1 MRCPFCQAN
10 DDKVIDSREVE
21 HGGSIR
27 RRRECKACG
36 KRFTTYEHVETNTR
50 LTVIKRDGNR
60 VPFDREK
67 LMGGLQKSTYKRP
80 VTADQLA
87 AVVDE
92 IESELF
98 RRGSKE
104 VESTDIGRLCVEKLK
119 RLDHVAYVRFASV
132 YMKIANID
140 DLLEEMIEF
149 KTTSPEPPR
158 PDQGTLFRGPAG
170 S

>member
-1 MRCPFCQAN
+1 MAMRCPFCQAN
-10 DDKVIDSREVE
+10 DDKVIDSREAE
-21 HGGSIR
+21 HGASIR
-27 RRRECKACG
+27 RRRECKRCG
-36 KRFTTYEHVETNTR
+36 KRFTTYEHVETSTR

-67 LMGGLQKSTYKRP
+67 LRGGLVKAAYKRP
-80 VTADQLA
+80 VTADQLT

-92 IESELF
+92 IEAELF
-98 RRGSKE
+98 KRGGKE

-140 DLLEEMIEF
+140 DLLEEMMEV
-149 KTTSPEPPR
+149 KHTTPEPDR
-158 PDQGTLFRGPAG
+158 PDQGTLFQG
-170 S
+170 

>member
-10 DDKVIDSREVE
+10 DDKVIDSREAE
-21 HGGSIR
+21 HGASIR
-27 RRRECKACG
+27 RRRECKQCK

-67 LMGGLQKSTYKRP
+67 LLGGLQKAAYKRP
-80 VTADQLA
+80 VTADQLT

-92 IESELF
+92 IETELF
-98 RRGSKE
+98 KRGKKE
-104 VESTDIGRLCVEKLK
+104 VESTDIGRICVEKLK

-140 DLLEEMIEF
+140 DLLEEMMEV
-149 KTTSPEPPR
+149 KETQPEPMSK
-158 PDQGTLFRGPAG
+158 DQGSLFRK
-170 S
+170 

>member
-10 DDKVIDSREVE
+10 DDKVIDSREAE
-21 HGGSIR
+21 HGASIR
-27 RRRECKACG
+27 RRRECKRCG

-67 LMGGLQKSTYKRP
+67 LLGGLQKSAYKRP
-80 VTADQLA
+80 IKADQLTT
-87 AVVDE
+87 VVDE
-92 IESELF
+92 IETELF
-98 RRGSKE
+98 KRGKKE

-140 DLLEEMIEF
+140 DLLEEMMEV
-149 KTTSPEPPR
+149 KENQPEPPLK
-158 PDQGTLFRGPAG
+158 DQGFLFNE
-170 S
+170 